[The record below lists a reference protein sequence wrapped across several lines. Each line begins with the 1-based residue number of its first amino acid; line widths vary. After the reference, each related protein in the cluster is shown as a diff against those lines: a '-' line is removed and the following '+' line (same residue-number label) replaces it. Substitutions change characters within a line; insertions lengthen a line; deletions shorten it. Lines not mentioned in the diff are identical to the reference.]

1 MTVSLR
7 SALQGVHIAAVV
19 PAYNVADELPEVL
32 RSMPDMVRTIIVVD
46 DASTDGTAALAQH
59 RATVDD
65 RVIVIRHP
73 ENLGVGGAMVTG
85 FRTAIDAGADIIVK
99 IDGDGQMP
107 LWLVPELAAPLA
119 EGTADYTK
127 GNRFRDFQAL
137 RQMPLVRRA
146 GNVMLSFLAKA
157 ATGYWQCFDPT
168 NGFVAV
174 RADVLSQLPLK
185 KIDRTYF
192 FETSMLAQLYLIGA
206 VVKEVPMPA
215 RYAGERS
222 SLRIGRVLMQ
232 FPAKLL
238 GALTRRIALKNF
250 IYDFNLE
257 SIHLAAGVPLFLA
270 GILFGAWK
278 WFWYAEHELAAPTGT
293 VVLPALA
300 IMLGVQFLVSAAML
314 DLQAVPRDPVNRGS
328 LIPDVPV
335 DERTRSGREAFPRE
349 AETPLVKE
357 RARVRRIEEARG
369 VDVMKNLAPEDDE
382 FEE

>member
-1 MTVSLR
+1 MTISAR
-7 SALQGVHIAAVV
+7 SALHNLHVAAVV

-32 RSMPDMVRTIIVVD
+32 RSIPDSIRTIVVVD
-46 DASTDGTAALAQH
+46 DASKDGTAALAQH
-59 RATVDD
+59 RATIDH
-65 RVIVIRHP
+65 RVIVMRHA

-107 LWLVPELAAPLA
+107 LWLVPQLVEPLA
-119 EGTADYTK
+119 NGTADYTK

-146 GNVMLSFLAKA
+146 GNVMLGFLAKA

-168 NGFVAV
+168 NGFIAV
-174 RADVLSQLPLK
+174 RADVLSQVPLK
-185 KIDRTYF
+185 KIDPTYF
-192 FETSMLAQLYLIGA
+192 FETSMLAHLYLIGA

-215 RYAGERS
+215 RYAGEHS
-222 SLRIGRVLMQ
+222 SLRIGRVLRQ
-232 FPAKLL
+232 FPLRLL
-238 GALTRRIALKNF
+238 AALARRLALKNF

-257 SIHLAAGVPLFLA
+257 SIHLAAGLPLFL
-270 GILFGAWK
+270 GGVLFGAWK

-314 DLQAVPRDPVNRGS
+314 DLQGVPREPVNSGS
-328 LIPDVPV
+328 LLPDVAL
-335 DERTRSGREAFPRE
+335 DEGARGGREPFPRE
-349 AETPLVKE
+349 AEPPLVKE

-369 VDVMKNLAPEDDE
+369 IDVVKHLAPEHDE
-382 FEE
+382 FEK